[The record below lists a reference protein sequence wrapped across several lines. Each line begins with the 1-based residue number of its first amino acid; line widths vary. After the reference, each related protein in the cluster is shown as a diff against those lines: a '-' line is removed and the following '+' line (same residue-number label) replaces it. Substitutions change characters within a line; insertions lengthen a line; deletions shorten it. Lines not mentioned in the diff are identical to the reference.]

1 MPQTNDSRVVRTLS
15 KAMQEAIL
23 SLNARGRAKGHIL
36 AFLTV
41 FVWGITFVSTKV
53 LLTVVTPIE
62 ILFLRFS
69 LGFLALCV
77 IHHRVTPFM
86 GARVEAMFALAGAT
100 GVTLYFLMEN
110 IALTMTSASNVGVI
124 VAIAP
129 LFIALIATFVTRE
142 ERVGVKFFAGF
153 VMAISGIA
161 LISFTGAAAGDAGLA
176 GCLLAVLAA
185 LAWAAYSTIGKRI
198 AKLGLSTVATT
209 KRTFAWGLVFM
220 LPFLP
225 MMGFGQ
231 GAEGAGLAGLLDPVM
246 LGNLLFFGA
255 DRLCYL
261 LCHVEQG
268 GVDRR
273 RRERERLPLPYSRG
287 DGGCVRHC
295 ARRASHLANRAWRGA
310 YRDRPR
316 LVGALGGLLLAIRR
330 GVTSS
335 ATRRSIRSDRFQGRA
350 SRAPRT
356 MCGLLLPRPWSRIG
370 FSSRTTSSASPRHGR
385 LRVSARAAPRL
396 RTCRP
401 IPQGRFRAGI

>member
-1 MPQTNDSRVVRTLS
+1 
-15 KAMQEAIL
+15 MQEAIL

-62 ILFLRFS
+62 ILFLRFM

-86 GARVEAMFALAGAT
+86 GARVEALFALAGAT
-100 GVTLYFLMEN
+100 GVTLYFFMEN

-185 LAWAAYSTIGKRI
+185 LAWAVYSTIGKRI

-220 LPFLP
+220 LPFL
-225 MMGFGQ
+225 Q

-246 LGNLLFFGA
+246 LGNLLFLG
-255 DRLCYL
+255 
-261 LCHVEQG
+261 
-268 GVDRR
+268 
-273 RRERERLPLPYSRG
+273 
-287 DGGCVRHC
+287 
-295 ARRASHLANRAWRGA
+295 
-310 YRDRPR
+310 
-316 LVGALGGLLLAIRR
+316 LVA
-330 GVTSS
+330 S
-335 ATRRSIRSDRFQGRA
+335 ATCYVMWNKAASIVGVVS
-350 SRAPRT
+350 
-356 MCGLLLPRPWSRIG
+356 
-370 FSSRTTSSASPRHGR
+370 
-385 LRVSARAAPRL
+385 VSAYLYLTPVVTVVASVIVLAEPLTWQIVLGVALTVTGLVLSER
-396 RTCRP
+396 
-401 IPQGRFRAGI
+401 

>member
-1 MPQTNDSRVVRTLS
+1 
-15 KAMQEAIL
+15 MQEAIL

-86 GARVEAMFALAGAT
+86 GARVEALFALAGAT

-161 LISFTGAAAGDAGLA
+161 LISFTGAIAGDAGLA

-185 LAWAAYSTIGKRI
+185 LAWAVYSTIGKRI
-198 AKLGLSTVATT
+198 AKLG
-209 KRTFAWGLVFM
+209 
-220 LPFLP
+220 
-225 MMGFGQ
+225 
-231 GAEGAGLAGLLDPVM
+231 
-246 LGNLLFFGA
+246 NLLF
-255 DRLCYL
+255 
-261 LCHVEQG
+261 
-268 GVDRR
+268 
-273 RRERERLPLPYSRG
+273 
-287 DGGCVRHC
+287 
-295 ARRASHLANRAWRGA
+295 
-310 YRDRPR
+310 
-316 LVGALGGLLLAIRR
+316 LGLIA
-330 GVTSS
+330 S
-335 ATRRSIRSDRFQGRA
+335 ATCYVMWNKAATIIGVVSTSAYIYLSPVVTVVA
-350 SRAPRT
+350 SVIVLAEPLT
-356 MCGLLLPRPWSRIG
+356 WQIVLGVALTVAGLILSER
-370 FSSRTTSSASPRHGR
+370 
-385 LRVSARAAPRL
+385 
-396 RTCRP
+396 
-401 IPQGRFRAGI
+401 